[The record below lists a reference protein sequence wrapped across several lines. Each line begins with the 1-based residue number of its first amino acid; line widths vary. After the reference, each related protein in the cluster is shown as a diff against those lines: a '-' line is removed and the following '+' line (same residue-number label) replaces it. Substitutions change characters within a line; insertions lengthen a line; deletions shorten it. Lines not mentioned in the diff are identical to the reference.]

1 MAAEGGDTILL
12 VDDDESVRKT
22 FQEWLEEADFQC
34 RILTAADAESA
45 LKQANQTAID
55 LVILDWNLGAGN
67 DGLQLLEDLYLF
79 NPDVVAIMI
88 TGYAHQATPLDAMRM
103 GVRDYLDKNQDL
115 DRNTFLRA
123 VRRQLERI
131 GPAKRERSLHQG
143 LVAFREAVEKILPLV
158 QSAARMNEP
167 VPLPDAI
174 RALFRFLLQ
183 ITKARDG
190 AFLVRNYEADR
201 EPAEIFRVYA
211 ASGEPMAVELVPFAR
226 SVAGSAIS
234 RQGPSVMNDLEQRAA
249 RETVELQ
256 PFERGR
262 QSLLAV
268 PLDVAPGVQVVF
280 ELFDKDGTPK
290 EKAGFTEEDQ
300 RLVGA
305 AADLASEMLRQA
317 LGERQM
323 RRVLMDG
330 VAAALGASDSL
341 AETLRGTPA
350 QRREQPP
357 SAAIMT
363 QLREGLE
370 AGSQNLVAAEQTLR
384 LAEAIRVLA
393 LRHGA
398 PAVQHCIRMVENLRA
413 LLDNLTQAGK

>member
-1 MAAEGGDTILL
+1 
-12 VDDDESVRKT
+12 
-22 FQEWLEEADFQC
+22 
-34 RILTAADAESA
+34 
-45 LKQANQTAID
+45 
-55 LVILDWNLGAGN
+55 
-67 DGLQLLEDLYLF
+67 
-79 NPDVVAIMI
+79 
-88 TGYAHQATPLDAMRM
+88 
-103 GVRDYLDKNQDL
+103 
-115 DRNTFLRA
+115 
-123 VRRQLERI
+123 
-131 GPAKRERSLHQG
+131 
-143 LVAFREAVEKILPLV
+143 
-158 QSAARMNEP
+158 
-167 VPLPDAI
+167 
-174 RALFRFLLQ
+174 
-183 ITKARDG
+183 
-190 AFLVRNYEADR
+190 
-201 EPAEIFRVYA
+201 
-211 ASGEPMAVELVPFAR
+211 
-226 SVAGSAIS
+226 
-234 RQGPSVMNDLEQRAA
+234 
-249 RETVELQ
+249 
-256 PFERGR
+256 
-262 QSLLAV
+262 
-268 PLDVAPGVQVVF
+268 VVF

>member
-1 MAAEGGDTILL
+1 
-12 VDDDESVRKT
+12 
-22 FQEWLEEADFQC
+22 
-34 RILTAADAESA
+34 
-45 LKQANQTAID
+45 
-55 LVILDWNLGAGN
+55 
-67 DGLQLLEDLYLF
+67 
-79 NPDVVAIMI
+79 
-88 TGYAHQATPLDAMRM
+88 
-103 GVRDYLDKNQDL
+103 
-115 DRNTFLRA
+115 
-123 VRRQLERI
+123 
-131 GPAKRERSLHQG
+131 
-143 LVAFREAVEKILPLV
+143 
-158 QSAARMNEP
+158 
-167 VPLPDAI
+167 
-174 RALFRFLLQ
+174 
-183 ITKARDG
+183 
-190 AFLVRNYEADR
+190 
-201 EPAEIFRVYA
+201 
-211 ASGEPMAVELVPFAR
+211 MAVELVPFAR

-268 PLDVAPGVQVVF
+268 PLDVAPGIQVVF
-280 ELFDKDGTPK
+280 ELFDKAGTPK